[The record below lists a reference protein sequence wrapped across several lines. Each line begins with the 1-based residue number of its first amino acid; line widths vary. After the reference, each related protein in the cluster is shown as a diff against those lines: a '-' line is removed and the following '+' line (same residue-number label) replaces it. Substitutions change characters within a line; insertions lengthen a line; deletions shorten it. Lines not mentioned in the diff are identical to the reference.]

1 VKVPVEFEALGELPS
16 GWRWQQL
23 QDLAADPRQD
33 IVDGPFGSNLKASE
47 YVDEGVPIARLQ
59 NVDRNQ
65 FIDKNIR
72 CVTEA
77 KAAELERHRFQPGDI
92 LLTKLGDP
100 LGKACIVPP
109 AIGGGV
115 IVADLVR
122 IRPDLRR
129 VDRKYLTYALNS
141 PAVIRQLERHTKG
154 TTRPRVNLSVVR
166 ELPIPVAP
174 RDEQKSV
181 VAEVEK
187 QFSRLDEA
195 VANLKR
201 VKANLKRQRSS
212 VLQAVTSGRLAA
224 EGSVPRQEKW
234 RWLTIE
240 ELASAAPRSI
250 QSGPFGSNLKHSDFQ
265 LSGKLVIGI
274 DNVRDGEF
282 SIGSNHR
289 ISEAKFKELEKYAA
303 RPGDVLITVMATIG
317 RVCVVPDDIEPA
329 IITKHVYRITV
340 NRDLAIPA
348 YVGIALRGS
357 GEVREQLMDLV
368 QGQTR
373 PGLNGGLIKK
383 IRLPIPPLAYQW
395 SVVAEVDRRLSIVRE
410 VEAEVDANLKRAQAL
425 RQAVLAQAFLSDSLG
440 TRREAAARI

>member
-1 VKVPVEFEALGELPS
+1 VEFEALGELPK
-16 GWRWQQL
+16 GWRWRQL

-77 KAAELERHRFQPGDI
+77 KASELARHGFQPGDI

-122 IRPDLRR
+122 IRPDLGR
-129 VDRKYLTYALNS
+129 VDRKYLNYALNS

-174 RDEQKSV
+174 RHEQEAV
-181 VAEVEK
+181 VAEIEK

-201 VKANLKRQRSS
+201 VKANAARLVDSVLIDTTAGRLVQPLRAPWRAVQVREAGQVLLGRQRAPQYLTGRWPRKYLR
-212 VLQAVTSGRLAA
+212 VANIKDDAIDFGDVETMDFDEPHFTKYRLAPGDILVS
-224 EGSVPRQEKW
+224 EGQSPELLGQSAIFRGYDEPLCFQKTLHRFRADPEITTPEFAQIVFRSHVRSGVFRRLGSITTNIGHLTLEKFK
-234 RWLTIE
+234 
-240 ELASAAPRSI
+240 AAPFPLPPLDE
-250 QSGPFGSNLKHSDFQ
+250 Q
-265 LSGKLVIGI
+265 
-274 DNVRDGEF
+274 
-282 SIGSNHR
+282 HR
-289 ISEAKFKELEKYAA
+289 I
-303 RPGDVLITVMATIG
+303 
-317 RVCVVPDDIEPA
+317 
-329 IITKHVYRITV
+329 
-340 NRDLAIPA
+340 
-348 YVGIALRGS
+348 
-357 GEVREQLMDLV
+357 
-368 QGQTR
+368 
-373 PGLNGGLIKK
+373 
-383 IRLPIPPLAYQW
+383 
-395 SVVAEVDRRLSIVRE
+395 VAEVDRRLSIVRE

-425 RQAVLAQAFLSDSLG
+425 RQAVLARAF
-440 TRREAAARI
+440 AAPRASRAATVAV